1 MDFYLRQKLIICC
14 LLLLAILSGFFLG
27 AIMLPQSVLADIIDR
42 EAFMAYFSLN
52 LNNSPDA
59 AQTSTA
65 LGANIYLQAGLNA
78 EQNRLY
84 NLNLNSQD
92 LNSQDLA
99 SNQNNQLSGDNNS
112 RPSSASADLPANS
125 NSGLIISQ
133 SSALSDLATN
143 QSAIAPA
150 IAEQQFSNLDL
161 KAEPPLIIIDQA
173 AILAQ
178 AQAQA
183 AAEAAQAAPLIAIYT
198 SHSSENYRGQERVD
212 NTHGGVHDVAQALEA
227 ALDAYGLPAIYDA
240 TIHDYPDYDLAY
252 ANSLA
257 TMERLKEEYPS
268 IEVFIDI
275 HRDADADTILTT
287 DNGSFAK
294 MMLVVGTDERLYHP
308 NWQQNLGFAEQVHQS
323 LEDNQP
329 GITRRL
335 ITQYGRYNQHISPQ
349 AILVEMG
356 STLNSTA
363 EAINSAS
370 ILAKALYDIL

>member
-1 MDFYLRQKLIICC
+1 MDFYIKQKLIICC

-27 AIMLPQSVLADIIDR
+27 AIMLPQSILADIIDR
-42 EAFMAYFSLN
+42 EAFMAHFSLN
-52 LNNSPDA
+52 QNNQS
-59 AQTSTA
+59 Q
-65 LGANIYLQAGLNA
+65 ANQVMTLSETDIYLQAGLNA
-78 EQNRLY
+78 EQNRQY
-84 NLNLNSQD
+84 NQS
-92 LNSQDLA
+92 
-99 SNQNNQLSGDNNS
+99 LSAEN
-112 RPSSASADLPANS
+112 
-125 NSGLIISQ
+125 SQ
-133 SSALSDLATN
+133 SSPANQLDQATDATIADNIAASTPNISATAN
-143 QSAIAPA
+143 QNSAQISLIANQNSIAPT

-178 AQAQA
+178 AQATA
-183 AAEAAQAAPLIAIYT
+183 AAEAAQAEPLIAIYT
-198 SHSSENYRGQERVD
+198 SHTSENYREQERVD
-212 NTHGGVHDVAQALEA
+212 NSYGGVHEVAQALEA
-227 ALDAYGLPAIYDA
+227 ALDAYGLPAIYDD

-252 ANSLA
+252 ANSLT

-287 DNGSFAK
+287 ANGTYAK

-308 NWQQNLGFAEQVHQS
+308 NWQQNLEFAEQVHQA

-335 ITQYGRYNQHISPQ
+335 ITQYGRYNQHISPKS
-349 AILVEMG
+349 ILVEMG

-363 EAINSAS
+363 EAVNSAS